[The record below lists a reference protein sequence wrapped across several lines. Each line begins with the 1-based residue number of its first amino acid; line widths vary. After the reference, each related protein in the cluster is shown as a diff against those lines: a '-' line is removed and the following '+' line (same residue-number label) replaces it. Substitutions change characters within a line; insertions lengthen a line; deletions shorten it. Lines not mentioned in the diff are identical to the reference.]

1 MGIETAIVGSAILG
15 AGTSLLGANKASKAA
30 KTAAQAQ
37 SDAAQK
43 QVDLSREI
51 YYDQKNLQSPYY
63 QAGLQGLYG
72 SNGLM
77 NLMGMGQP
85 TQSQQT
91 GPNNVFSQ
99 YSSGTYGSTPT
110 GQAAA
115 TGPDFAT
122 YVNSSTGLKGAY
134 QGLRPQDIKYIAN
147 QGYDANGDGQ
157 ISDAEYGKFH
167 YTTMGKS
174 EGRELPQ
181 YQPQNVFAQGTGQQG
196 TGQQGTAQPANVTDQ
211 SQTTPTSDVGP
222 MTETLRQTPG
232 YQFLQDEATRSV
244 ENSFASRGKW
254 MSGAAMTALQDRAM
268 GLADNTYQSAV
279 ANNMNLAN
287 IGRGAATQIQSAGT
301 NFGNA
306 AGNAFYN
313 QGQAAANRA
322 YGQANAFNQGLQGVA
337 DSAMGGLGMYGA
349 MRGWGQ

>member
-63 QAGLQGLYG
+63 QAGLQGMYG
-72 SNGLM
+72 NAGLM
-77 NLMGMGQP
+77 NLLGHTTPGGTSGAPQ
-85 TQSQQT
+85 TQT
-91 GPNNVFSQ
+91 PATNVFA
-99 YSSGTYGSTPT
+99 SGTYGAGQVSQPQSGSNWDAYLQANPDVMQAWASASQTPH
-110 GQAAA
+110 
-115 TGPDFAT
+115 
-122 YVNSSTGLKGAY
+122 LKRMGITT
-134 QGLRPQDIKYIAN
+134 PQ
-147 QGYDANGDGQ
+147 QW
-157 ISDAEYGKFH
+157 AEYQYNTAGKA
-167 YTTMGKS
+167 

-244 ENSFASRGKW
+244 ENSFASRGKL

>member
-51 YYDQKNLQSPYY
+51 YYDQRGLQQPYY
-63 QAGLQGLYG
+63 QAGLQGMYG
-72 SNGLM
+72 NAGLM
-77 NLMGMGQP
+77 NLLGHTTPGGTSGAPQ
-85 TQSQQT
+85 TQT
-91 GPNNVFSQ
+91 PATNVFA
-99 YSSGTYGSTPT
+99 SGTYGAGQVSQPQSGSNWDAYLQANPDVMQAWASASQTPH
-110 GQAAA
+110 
-115 TGPDFAT
+115 
-122 YVNSSTGLKGAY
+122 LKSMGITT
-134 QGLRPQDIKYIAN
+134 PQ
-147 QGYDANGDGQ
+147 QW
-157 ISDAEYGKFH
+157 AEYHYNTAGKA
-167 YTTMGKS
+167 

-181 YQPQNVFAQGTGQQG
+181 YQPQNVFAQG

-244 ENSFASRGKW
+244 ENSFASRGKL

-268 GLADNTYQSAV
+268 GLADNTYQQAV
-279 ANNMNLAN
+279 NNNFNLAN
-287 IGRGAATQIQSAGT
+287 LGMGSAAQMQSAGNVFAANAGNAYGNMGAAT
-301 NFGNA
+301 
-306 AGNAFYN
+306 
-313 QGQAAANRA
+313 ANGA
-322 YGQANAFNQGLQGVA
+322 INQANAWNAGAQGVV
-337 DSAMGGLGMYGA
+337 DSAMGGLGMYGSYK
-349 MRGWGQ
+349 GWGT